1 MNELD
6 KDGLKNFCM
15 TFRLDPYVG
24 ITLVILGFFGEESGR
39 FPEVLID
46 CRGALFVSFGVS
58 LCLLYLFLF
67 PFVCVVV

>member
-1 MNELD
+1 MNEFD
-6 KDGLKNFCM
+6 KDGLKFFFM
-15 TFRLDPYVG
+15 TFRLHPYVG

-39 FPEVLID
+39 FPAVLID